1 MVPTQSLRV
10 LRHQLHLSYSQI
22 NTYLTCS
29 LRYFFQYV
37 KGFAPEQVS
46 SALIL
51 GSSIHSTLA
60 RYYDGIKDKGEAES
74 PDSLL
79 EFYRDA
85 ITTELASPRAPVLFG
100 DDATNA
106 DELLALGER
115 LLRAYLDNPGFVGI
129 EVIATELPLSMPL
142 VDSDGRLT
150 DFHLVGAVDLLL
162 RDQLGRLLAVDHKTA
177 RNALTQ
183 ETIDQ
188 DLQLSAYTLLL
199 QHNGYVEPGQTLHCC
214 YNVIRKL
221 KTPKVEKHLTARTA
235 ADTRRFTQIAN
246 AVLAGIE
253 AEVFLPCTGWQCSG
267 CPYQQQCQGW

>member
-1 MVPTQSLRV
+1 MTPTQSLRV

-37 KGFAPEQVS
+37 KGYVPEHTS
-46 SALIL
+46 SALVL
-51 GSSIHSTLA
+51 GSSIHASLA
-60 RYYDGIKDKGEAES
+60 RYYDGIKNKGEAES

-79 EFYRDA
+79 EFYRDSM
-85 ITTELASPRAPVLFG
+85 TTELANPRAPILYG
-100 DDATNA
+100 TDATNA

-115 LLRAYLDNPGFVGI
+115 LLRAYMDNPGFNGM

-142 VDSDGRLT
+142 SLSDGRVT
-150 DFHLVGAVDLLL
+150 DFALVGAVDLLL
-162 RDQLGRLLAVDHKTA
+162 KDQLGRLLAVDHKTA

-199 QHNGYVEPGQTLHCC
+199 QHNGYVEPEQTLHCC

-221 KTPKVEKHLTARTA
+221 KVPKVEKHLTARTT
-235 ADTRRFTQIAN
+235 ADTQRFNHIAN
-246 AVLAGIE
+246 AVLSGIE

-267 CPYQQQCQGW
+267 CAYQEHCRGW

>member
-1 MVPTQSLRV
+1 MTQSLRA

-37 KGFAPEQVS
+37 KGFAPEHTS

-51 GSSIHSTLA
+51 GSTIHASLA
-60 RYYDGIKDKGEAES
+60 RYYDGIKEKGEAES

-79 EFYRDA
+79 EFYRDSMA
-85 ITTELASPRAPVLFG
+85 IELATPRAPVMFG
-100 DDATNA
+100 NDAGNA

-115 LLRAYLDNPGFVGI
+115 LLRAYLDNPGFNGM
-129 EVIATELPLSMPL
+129 EVVATELPLSMPL
-142 VDSDGRLT
+142 VTPDGRVT
-150 DFHLVGAVDLLL
+150 DFHLIGAVDLLL

-183 ETIDQ
+183 EAIDQ

-199 QHNGYVEPGQTLHCC
+199 QHNGYVEPEQALHCC

-221 KTPKVEKHLTARTA
+221 KTPKVEKHLTTRTA
-235 ADTRRFTQIAN
+235 ADTERFNRIAN
-246 AVLAGIE
+246 AVLSGIE

-267 CPYQQQCQGW
+267 CPYQEQCNSW